1 MGNSSIS
8 VYGSKIF
15 LEIIT
20 EVSLFSKYSL
30 QYYNN
35 LDLCIKESEKENKLI
50 IIFLTEQ
57 NKNLC
62 KKINNKNLPV
72 IFVGENTNLKN
83 IDLYEFFEKINIP
96 FFLNDL
102 DKKIVS
108 LFARIEFKNNSLIS
122 LRNYIVDKN
131 ERLGKKNNIELRLS
145 EKEISFLVL
154 FSTSKS
160 EVSKN
165 LVLKKVWNYSSESE
179 THTVETHVH
188 RLRKKI
194 LKVFNDSNFIKNN
207 KKGYYI

>member
-131 ERLGKKNNIELRLS
+131 ERKIKKNNIELRLS